1 MREFL
6 IRVTLTSSP
15 SVFSNKEFR
24 KDKPNM
30 KKIMLLLLLICTC
43 KFVVPAQESGNS
55 VYNAGKR
62 KTSGV
67 ATGNLYSADSK
78 DVVPS
83 SFLEANVLMN
93 IKADEYLA
101 VFGLMQE
108 SATILDGN
116 KKMDVQIND
125 FITALQSLGINN
137 SDIFIDF
144 ITQNRIYD
152 FSVAKSSAVE
162 KFQGFELKKNIAVR
176 YKDKSLLEKMLA
188 AASKSSIFDLIK
200 VDYIVSDMT
209 GMRDKL
215 LEEAAKIVR
224 KKEEIYTRMLG
235 IKMRPAVVVTE
246 KFNAFFPSEMYSSY
260 TAFESG
266 NVDPRYRDVSVV
278 EKRKASTFYYNPL
291 HPGEFDAT
299 INSVGVEPVV
309 QLTLYLRVKY
319 VLTS

>member
-1 MREFL
+1 
-6 IRVTLTSSP
+6 
-15 SVFSNKEFR
+15 
-24 KDKPNM
+24 M
-30 KKIMLLLLLICTC
+30 KKIMFLLLLISVCQ
-43 KFVVPAQESGNS
+43 FVVQAQESGNS
-55 VYNAGKR
+55 VYNTAKR

-67 ATGNLYSADSK
+67 ATGNLYGVDSK
-78 DVVPS
+78 DSVPS

-93 IKADEYLA
+93 VKADEYLA
-101 VFGLMQE
+101 VFGVMQE
-108 SATILDGN
+108 SATVLDGN

-125 FITALQSLGINN
+125 FISALQSLDIKS
-137 SDIFIDF
+137 SDIFVDF

-152 FSVAKSSAVE
+152 FGIAKSSAVE

-188 AASKSSIFDLIK
+188 AASKSAIFDLIK
-200 VDYIVSDMT
+200 VDYLVSDMASL
-209 GMRDKL
+209 RDRL
-215 LEEAAKIVR
+215 LEEAAKIIK
-224 KKEEIYTRMLG
+224 KKEETYSRMLS

-260 TAFESG
+260 VAFESG
-266 NVDPRYRDVSVV
+266 NVDTRYRDVQVV

-299 INSVGVEPVV
+299 INPIGVEPVV

-319 VLTS
+319 VLNS

>member
-6 IRVTLTSSP
+6 FRVTLTSSP
-15 SVFSNKEFR
+15 SVFFSKEFR
-24 KDKPNM
+24 EDKSIM
-30 KKIMLLLLLICTC
+30 KKIILLLFLICTC
-43 KFVVPAQESGNS
+43 QFVTQAQESGNS
-55 VYNAGKR
+55 VYNNAKR

-67 ATGNLYSADSK
+67 ATGNLYSVDQK
-78 DVVPS
+78 DVIPS

-101 VFGLMQE
+101 VFGVMQE
-108 SATILDGN
+108 SATIFDNN

-125 FITALQSLGINN
+125 FITALQSLGIKN

-200 VDYIVSDMT
+200 VDYIVSDMA
-209 GMRDKL
+209 GIRDKL
-215 LEEAAKIVR
+215 LEEASKVVK

-246 KFNAFFPSEMYSSY
+246 KFNAFFPAEMYGSY
-260 TAFESG
+260 VAFESG
-266 NVDPRYRDVSVV
+266 NVDPRYRDMSVV
-278 EKRKASTFYYNPL
+278 EKRKASTFYYTPL
-291 HPGEFDAT
+291 HSGEFDAT

>member
-1 MREFL
+1 
-6 IRVTLTSSP
+6 
-15 SVFSNKEFR
+15 
-24 KDKPNM
+24 M
-30 KKIMLLLLLICTC
+30 KKIVLLLFLICTC

-108 SATILDGN
+108 SSTILDGN

-125 FITALQSLGINN
+125 FITALQSLGINS